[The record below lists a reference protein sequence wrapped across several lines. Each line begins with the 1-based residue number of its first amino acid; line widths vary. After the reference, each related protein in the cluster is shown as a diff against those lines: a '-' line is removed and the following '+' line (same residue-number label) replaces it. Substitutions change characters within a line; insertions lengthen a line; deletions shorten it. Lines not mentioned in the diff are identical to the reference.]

1 MLLLDEGASKKE
13 FRDQE
18 FFPAFGMFM
27 GCLGGF
33 AFLSGEGVLDK
44 ELLSYS
50 DAVSENIYRAL
61 KYDN

>member
-1 MLLLDEGASKKE
+1 
-13 FRDQE
+13 
-18 FFPAFGMFM
+18 MFM

-44 ELLSYS
+44 DLLSYS